1 MFGEGAI
8 SSSESPAPSA
18 CGVPETVLPFRMLR
32 IGERSLP
39 MRCSRFCPPE
49 IEVICGSLLKA
60 TLEGGRGNV
69 FTIWQSVGDNGE
81 AWVVWVLPLF
91 GVASRSGV
99 QCLIGVRA
107 LSGVWDQSEVRGTWD
122 WPRPDLTN
130 PVLFLLTWGEW
141 VLSGVLP
148 ELAGR
153 EPPPCWLGPLVVG
166 GLWTKAT
173 SPTTS

>member
-18 CGVPETVLPFRMLR
+18 RGVPETVLPFRTLR
-32 IGERSLP
+32 IGEGLLP
-39 MRCSRFCPPE
+39 VRCSGFCPPK
-49 IEVICGSLLKA
+49 IEVVRGSLLTA
-60 TLEGGRGNV
+60 VLEGGGGNV
-69 FTIWQSVGDNGE
+69 FTIWKSGGDDGE
-81 AWVVWVLPLF
+81 AWVIGVLPLF

-99 QCLIGVRA
+99 RCLIGVRA
-107 LSGVWDQSEVRGTWD
+107 LFGVRDRYEVRGTGD
-122 WPRPDLTN
+122 WPRPDLTD
-130 PVLFLLTWGEW
+130 PVLFLLTWGER
-141 VLSGVLP
+141 VLSGALL

-166 GLWTKAT
+166 GFWIRVT